1 MDITGISVPT
11 TFSSRVVGW
20 NQLNNVI
27 LRNDLLTVDFKN
39 NKILQLEVLDNI
51 PDIKEDEING
61 FCRSRLNI

>member
-1 MDITGISVPT
+1 
-11 TFSSRVVGW
+11 VGW

-51 PDIKEDEING
+51 PGIKEDEING
-61 FCRSRLNI
+61 FCRSRLNA